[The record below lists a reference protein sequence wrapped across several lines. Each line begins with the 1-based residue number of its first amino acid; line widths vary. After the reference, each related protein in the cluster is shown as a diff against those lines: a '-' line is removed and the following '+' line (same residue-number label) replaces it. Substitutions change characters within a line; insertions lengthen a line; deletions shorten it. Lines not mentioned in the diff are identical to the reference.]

1 MSIAWLEGF
10 MLFSYVFMISS
21 TCFIFR
27 DVFVLFWGASS
38 RLVRLDLGAGTGLL
52 AALACKAQ
60 LCSFVCCMGALS
72 RLINLKKP
80 RVQTLERPHVSI
92 IYMI

>member
-1 MSIAWLEGF
+1 MF
-10 MLFSYVFMISS
+10 HFSFEQ
-21 TCFIFR
+21 
-27 DVFVLFWGASS
+27 VFVMFSCCFGVASS

-72 RLINLKKP
+72 RVKIDKP
-80 RVQTLERPHVSI
+80 QKATSTNA
-92 IYMI
+92 